1 MGAPRLVSGETLSS
15 YARGAVYDVPAPFRY
30 VLLSHIHQ
38 CAQLKGYV
46 VYYLLRKL

>member
-1 MGAPRLVSGETLSS
+1 MGASRLTSGETLSS
-15 YARGAVYDVPAPFRY
+15 CARGAVYNVPAAFQY
-30 VLLSHIHQ
+30 VLLSHVHQ